1 MANVEAMSELT
12 IETGDETV
20 TMKPTVL
27 REGPERDRLYEKAV
41 EYWPE
46 FREVYETKTD
56 RKFPVIRLD
65 PIG

>member
-1 MANVEAMSELT
+1 M
-12 IETGDETV
+12 
-20 TMKPTVL
+20 L
-27 REGPERDRLYEKAV
+27 REGPERDRLHEKAV

-46 FREVYETKTD
+46 FREVHETKTD